1 MDIKVEQL
9 EGDRAKVTVTIDAN
23 AITQS
28 IKKQYKKVAN
38 QYTIPGFRKG
48 KAPRPVID
56 SALGKDYVRATV
68 TDSMVNDNFPLAID
82 ESGIYPVG
90 QPDFEEGDLQ
100 LVEDGKPY
108 TFSFEINTK
117 PTPTLTGYD
126 PVEIEMPSE
135 HATDE
140 QIDAEVDALLEHYQE
155 IVDAPANSKVKADKY
170 VDLKVT
176 ATDDKGEDVRAI
188 TTEQIQYKVGS
199 GVFPAAFDEQII
211 GMKKGETKQFTIDV
225 PNDATAKTSVL
236 LGKSAT
242 VTFDVEVLVVKKETV
257 PELTDAWVQEKIGV
271 NTIDELRKELAE
283 EIEST
288 LGSALPRLKE
298 SRVLA
303 KLADRLDVEIPE
315 GLVEEAETNL
325 LQDFFNQLQRGGLT
339 LDMYLQQQGITSGQ
353 FTDDVKQQAKDMVKQ
368 DLALD
373 AYAANAGIEATEE
386 DIREEFVAA
395 GAEDPDALMDEWRK
409 NGQMYM
415 IRQGVVRQ
423 KAAKEL
429 VDNAVVTEEKPAED
443 EKKGKHS
450 KAEEAAEA
458 PEAVEEA
465 AEVVEEA
472 AEATDAE

>member
-9 EGDRAKVTVTIDAN
+9 EGDRAKVTVTIDEN

-68 TDSMVNDNFPLAID
+68 TDSMVNENYPLAID

-90 QPDFEEGDLQ
+90 QPEFGEEEMQ

-108 TFSFEINTK
+108 TFVFEVATK
-117 PTPTLTGYD
+117 PTPTLSGYD
-126 PVEIEMPSE
+126 PVEIEMPAE

-170 VDLKVT
+170 VDLKVS
-176 ATDDKGEDVRAI
+176 ATDDNGDDVPSI

-225 PNDATAKTSVL
+225 PNEAAAKTAVL
-236 LGKSAT
+236 MGKSAH
-242 VTFDVEVLVVKKETV
+242 VNFDVEVLVVKKEKV
-257 PELTDAWVQEKIGV
+257 PELTDEWVQEKIGV
-271 NTIDELRKELAE
+271 NTIDELRKEVAE
-283 EIEST
+283 EIEAT
-288 LGSALPRLKE
+288 LGSALPRMKE
-298 SRVLA
+298 SRVLG
-303 KLADRLDVEIPE
+303 KLAERLDVEIPE

-353 FTDDVKQQAKDMVKQ
+353 FTDDVKQQAQDMVKQ

-373 AYAANAGIEATEE
+373 AYAAHAEIEVTED

-395 GAEDPDALMDEWRK
+395 GAEDPDALMAEWRK
-409 NGQMYM
+409 NGQMYL
-415 IRQGVVRQ
+415 IRQGILRQ
-423 KAAKEL
+423 KAAKDL
-429 VDNAVVTEEKPAED
+429 VDNAVVTEEKPEED
-443 EKKGKHS
+443 TKVGKHS
-450 KAEEAAEA
+450 KAADEDQA
-458 PEAVEEA
+458 
-465 AEVVEEA
+465 EA
-472 AEATDAE
+472 AEATEEATEAVEAE